1 MTHLQS
7 NAQSLPRPRC
17 SVCNLRLTLCHKHV
31 SLLPHGRQFVAH
43 VRTDPER
50 SVTGGGRRSLPLGAS
65 RYIIDTGLSKIDD
78 SFFRH
83 SSVAIAGASSD
94 YNIGHAFVQCFQDSG
109 FRGRL
114 YPVNPAGGE
123 IRGLTVYRR
132 MSDIPGRVDYVIS
145 CIPARLTPQL
155 VRDSAAKG
163 ARVVSFF
170 TAGYSESG
178 RQEGREMEDELLR
191 TARAAGVR
199 LLGPNC
205 LGLYCPETGLS
216 FAADFPTDKGGVAFI
231 AQSGGNS
238 IYLIRTAGR
247 RGVRFSKAVSY
258 GNACDVSEC
267 DLMEYF
273 ITDTDTT
280 MVAAYIEGIRDARRF
295 RRVLQRL
302 AATKPVI
309 ILKGGSTPGGAVAA
323 SSHTGSL
330 AGQDES
336 WEGLLRQT
344 GAIRVHDLDEMADML
359 VALSFPGHPRGR
371 RAAVFGSNG
380 GFSVLAADDF
390 IRAGFELPQ
399 LDPPWQR
406 RLRETVARFSKSD
419 AGMILKNPFDIT
431 NIASA
436 EGLQAAIK
444 TLADSN
450 RFDVLV
456 AQVSIANSGWPFVD
470 SPFRAWP
477 GMFLDA
483 LLSVHREA
491 GRPSTVIL
499 HSITSLGDFERLG
512 PLQQRCQ
519 SAGLPVYDS
528 LSRAA
533 VAMDRLL
540 RYEEKRRP

>member
-1 MTHLQS
+1 M
-7 NAQSLPRPRC
+7 
-17 SVCNLRLTLCHKHV
+17 
-31 SLLPHGRQFVAH
+31 
-43 VRTDPER
+43 
-50 SVTGGGRRSLPLGAS
+50 
-65 RYIIDTGLSKIDD
+65 
-78 SFFRH
+78 
-83 SSVAIAGASSD
+83 
-94 YNIGHAFVQCFQDSG
+94 GHAFVQCLQDSG

-123 IRGLTVYRR
+123 IRGLPVYRR
-132 MSDIPGRVDYVIS
+132 LSDIPGRVDYVIS

-178 RQEGREMEDELLR
+178 RREGREMEDELLR
-191 TARAAGVR
+191 AARAAGVR

-216 FAADFPTDKGGVAFI
+216 FAADFPKDKGGVAFI

-273 ITDTDTT
+273 ITDSDTT

-302 AATKPVI
+302 AAAKPVI

-344 GAIRVHDLDEMADML
+344 RAIRVHDLDEMADML

-371 RAAVFGSNG
+371 RVAVFGSNG
-380 GFSVLAADDF
+380 GFSVLTADDF

-399 LDPPWQR
+399 LDPPWQQ
-406 RLRETVARFSKSD
+406 RLHEAVARFSRSD

-436 EGLQAAIK
+436 EGLQAAMK
-444 TLADSN
+444 TMADSGC
-450 RFDVLV
+450 FDLMV
-456 AQVSIANSGWPFVD
+456 AQLSISNSGWPFVD
-470 SPFRAWP
+470 SPFTAWP
-477 GMFLDA
+477 GIFVDA
-483 LLSVHREA
+483 LLAVHRET
-491 GRPSTVIL
+491 GRPTAVIL
-499 HSITSLGDFERLG
+499 HSITHPVELERFG
-512 PLQQRCQ
+512 ALQQKCQ

-528 LSRAA
+528 IPRAVLA
-533 VAMDRLL
+533 LDRLV
-540 RYEEKRRP
+540 RHNANHPA